1 MVYKKIFLIIV
12 VLVLLFVIMACQ
24 DTVNNRDYEIVVFE
38 HNANSKSEWDL
49 TQIVNSID
57 QLETL
62 NLIYDLSEYTNNYD
76 SEFFDDKSLLVVL
89 FKCSYLGAHIEI
101 NSLEK
106 KDDILYINMTN
117 KENIF
122 AQHMTAIDYWICVIE
137 INSKSIENI
146 EKVELNYKT
155 KKVII

>member
-101 NSLEK
+101 NSLENTYRSM
-106 KDDILYINMTN
+106 I
-117 KENIF
+117 
-122 AQHMTAIDYWICVIE
+122 
-137 INSKSIENI
+137 
-146 EKVELNYKT
+146 
-155 KKVII
+155 